1 MIFNEEDQEV
11 RDLGYQKH
19 AFNMLISNRL
29 GYHREVPDTRDVK
42 YVLIFGENV
51 VKFHVLRDLLLA
63 LYLM

>member
-29 GYHREVPDTRDVK
+29 GYHREVPDTRDAK
-42 YVLIFGENV
+42 YVWLF
-51 VKFHVLRDLLLA
+51 KHMS
-63 LYLM
+63 YLFNF

>member
-51 VKFHVLRDLLLA
+51 VKFRVLRDLLLA